1 MSQFRER
8 SLLPLRLRVRWPA
21 GVRISLTQKV
31 ALLSLVP
38 MVLIGLILTR
48 VIATRIEA
56 HSLENATQAARLIA
70 NLGIQPHLTPSELR
84 NGLSADEIKDLDK
97 QLRQRSTA
105 ESLVRIKIWNSGH
118 VVVFSDKHSLIGHSF
133 AISDDLRDA
142 LAGRPHG
149 ADVVAPQR
157 GTETASEVGLGKL
170 VEVYVPLRFSA
181 AGRPVGAFEIYLSY
195 RPIAATIARD
205 DRMVAIVVGVGLAL
219 LWASLFPVV
228 ARASRRLRRQ
238 SRENYALAHYDQLT
252 GLPNR
257 TLFREHIAAML
268 ARQAAR
274 PGTLAVLMIDL
285 DGFKQINNTL
295 GNDIGDEVLR
305 ETGRRLQCVLGDD
318 PLVARL
324 GGDEYAVLCRRAAGA
339 KGALRTAAEIQGGLE
354 APVRVGD
361 VALNVEASVG
371 IAVLEDRAEDPDR
384 LLQRTGVALARAQ
397 ARRSRVEVYS
407 RDRDSFDATRL
418 LLLGEVRGA
427 LDRDEFELHYQPKID
442 LGSGRVT
449 GVEALVRW
457 RHPTRGLLMPMAF
470 IPLVEQ
476 TALVGPVMLRL
487 IDEAL
492 AQAVRWRRRSVDLDV
507 AVNLS
512 ARNLLDRD
520 LPSQIAALLAR
531 HALPAERLTLEVTE
545 SATLVD
551 PERAVEVLGM
561 LGESGCCV
569 SIDDFGTGNASIG
582 YLAALPASEV
592 KIDRSFVADICASDR
607 TDAIVRS
614 IIDLARDLRL
624 RVVAEGI
631 ETVAVMERLVALGC
645 DVGQGLLISRPLP
658 AAELTAWLASIRGA
672 PLGSRPR
679 RTPVGGGLGQ
689 GRR

>member
-1 MSQFRER
+1 MSLLRER
-8 SLLPLRLRVRWPA
+8 SVLLSRPPGRRPM
-21 GVRISLTQKV
+21 GTRISLTQKV

-48 VIATRIEA
+48 VIATQIDA
-56 HSLENATQAARLIA
+56 HSLENATQSARLIA
-70 NLGIQPHLTPSELR
+70 NLGIQPRLTPRELR

-97 QLRQRSTA
+97 QLRQRSTT
-105 ESLVRIKIWNSGH
+105 ERLVRIKIWNSAH
-118 VVVFSDKHSLIGHSF
+118 VVVFSDKHSLIGRSL
-133 AISDDLRDA
+133 AISGDLRDA

-149 ADVVAPQR
+149 ADIVAPQR

-170 VEVYVPLRFSA
+170 VEVYVPLRFAA

-205 DRMVAIVVGVGLAL
+205 ERMVAIVVGVGLAL
-219 LWASLFPVV
+219 LWASLFLVV
-228 ARASRRLRRQ
+228 ERASRRLRRQ
-238 SRENYALAHYDQLT
+238 SRENYALAHYDPLT

-257 TLFREHIAAML
+257 TLFRQQVAARL
-268 ARQAAR
+268 ARRAAR

-295 GNDIGDEVLR
+295 GNDTGDQVLC
-305 ETGRRLQCVLGDD
+305 EIGRRLQRLLSDD

-324 GGDEYAVLCRRAAGA
+324 GGDEYAVLCPRAAGS
-339 KGALRTAAEIQGGLE
+339 KGALRTAAELQDGLE
-354 APVRVGD
+354 TPVRVGD

-371 IAVLEDRAEDPDR
+371 IAVLEDRAEDPDG
-384 LLQRTGVALARAQ
+384 LLQRAGAALARAQ
-397 ARRSRVEVYS
+397 SLRTRVEVYS
-407 RDRDSFDATRL
+407 REHDSFDATRL
-418 LLLGEVRGA
+418 LLLGEVRAA
-427 LDRDEFELHYQPKID
+427 LERDEFELHYQPKID
-442 LGSGRVT
+442 LRSGRVT

-457 RHPTRGLLMPMAF
+457 RHPTRGLLMPMTF

-476 TALVGPVMLRL
+476 TALVGPVTLRL
-487 IDEAL
+487 IDQAL
-492 AQAVRWRRRSVDLDV
+492 AQAVRWRRRGVDLDV

-512 ARNLLDRD
+512 ARNLLDRE

-531 HALPAERLTLEVTE
+531 HEVAAERLTLEVTE

-561 LGESGCCV
+561 LGESGCGV

-592 KIDRSFVADICASDR
+592 KIDRSFVAGICESDR
-607 TDAIVRS
+607 TEAIVRS

-631 ETVAVMERLVALGC
+631 ETIAVMERLVALGC
-645 DVGQGLLISRPLP
+645 DVGQGFLISRPLP
-658 AAELTAWLASIRGA
+658 SAELTAWLASSRGK
-672 PLGSRPR
+672 LGSRSR
-679 RTPVGGGLGQ
+679 RTPVGGSLGQ

>member
-1 MSQFRER
+1 MSQIRER
-8 SLLPLRLRVRWPA
+8 SLLPPRLRGRWPA
-21 GVRISLTQKV
+21 GVRINLTQKV

-38 MVLIGLILTR
+38 MVLIGVILTR
-48 VIATRIEA
+48 VIATQIDA
-56 HSLENATQAARLIA
+56 HSLENATQSARLIA
-70 NLGIQPHLTPSELR
+70 NLGIQPRLTQNELH

-97 QLRQRSTA
+97 QLRQRSTT
-105 ESLVRIKIWNSGH
+105 ERLVRIKIWNSAG
-118 VVVFSDKHSLIGHSF
+118 VVVFSDKHGLIGRPLATSG
-133 AISDDLRDA
+133 DLRDA
-142 LAGRPHG
+142 LEGRPHG
-149 ADVVAPQR
+149 ADIVAPQR

-170 VEVYVPLRFSA
+170 VEVYVPLRFA
-181 AGRPVGAFEIYLSY
+181 ATERPVGAFEIYLSY

-205 DRMVAIVVGVGLAL
+205 ERMVAIVVGVGLAL
-219 LWASLFPVV
+219 LWASLFLVV

-257 TLFREHIAAML
+257 TLFRERIATML
-268 ARQAAR
+268 ARQAVR
-274 PGTLAVLMIDL
+274 PGTVAVLMIDL

-295 GNDIGDEVLR
+295 GNDIGDQVLR

-318 PLVARL
+318 RPVARL
-324 GGDEYAVLCRRAAGA
+324 GGDEYAVLCRQAAGVT
-339 KGALRTAAEIQGGLE
+339 GALRTAAEVQDGLE
-354 APVRVGD
+354 APVRVGH

-384 LLQRTGVALARAQ
+384 LLQRAGAALARAQ
-397 ARRSRVEVYS
+397 SGRTRVEVYS
-407 RDRDSFDATRL
+407 RERDSFDATRL

-427 LDRDEFELHYQPKID
+427 LERDEFDLHYQPKID

-457 RHPTRGLLMPMAF
+457 RHPTRGLLMPMTF

-476 TALVGPVMLRL
+476 TALVGPITLRL
-487 IDEAL
+487 IDQAL
-492 AQAVRWRRRSVDLDV
+492 AQAVRWRRRGLDLDV

-512 ARNLLDRD
+512 ARNLLDRE

-531 HALPAERLTLEVTE
+531 HALPADRLTLEVTE

-551 PERAVEVLGM
+551 PERAIEVLGM
-561 LGESGCCV
+561 LGESGCGV

-582 YLAALPASEV
+582 YLATLPASEV
-592 KIDRSFVADICASDR
+592 KIDRSFVAGICESDR
-607 TDAIVRS
+607 TEAIVRS
-614 IIDLARDLRL
+614 IVDLARDLRL

-645 DVGQGLLISRPLP
+645 DVGQGFLISRPLP
-658 AAELTAWLASIRGA
+658 AAELTAWLASIRGV
-672 PLGSRPR
+672 PPGSRARP
-679 RTPVGGGLGQ
+679 TPVGGGLGQ

>member
-1 MSQFRER
+1 MSLFRER
-8 SLLPLRLRVRWPA
+8 SLLLPALRGRRPTGA
-21 GVRISLTQKV
+21 RISLTQKV

-48 VIATRIEA
+48 VIATQIDA

-70 NLGIQPHLTPSELR
+70 NLGIQPRLTPSELR
-84 NGLSADEIKDLDK
+84 DGLSANEIKDLDK
-97 QLRQRSTA
+97 QLRQRSTT
-105 ESLVRIKIWNSGH
+105 ESLARIKIWNSAH

-149 ADVVAPQR
+149 ADIVVPR
-157 GTETASEVGLGKL
+157 PGTETAGEVGLGKL
-170 VEVYVPLRFSA
+170 VEVYVPLRFAA
-181 AGRPVGAFEIYLSY
+181 AGRPVGAFEIYLYY
-195 RPIAATIARD
+195 RPIAATIGRD
-205 DRMVAIVVGVGLAL
+205 ERMVAIVVGIGLAL
-219 LWASLFPVV
+219 LWASLFLVV

-238 SRENYALAHYDQLT
+238 SRENYALAHYDSLT

-257 TLFREHIAAML
+257 TLFRERIAARL
-268 ARQAAR
+268 ARRAAR
-274 PGTLAVLMIDL
+274 PGALAVLMIDL

-295 GNDIGDEVLR
+295 GNETGDEVLR
-305 ETGRRLQCVLGDD
+305 ETGRRLQRALGDD

-324 GGDEYAVLCRRAAGA
+324 GGDEYAVLCRRAAGV
-339 KGALRTAAEIQGGLE
+339 KGALRTASEIQDRLE

-371 IAVLEDRAEDPDR
+371 IAVLEDRTEDPDC
-384 LLQRTGVALARAQ
+384 LLQRAGVALARAQ
-397 ARRSRVEVYS
+397 SRRSRVEVYS
-407 RDRDSFDATRL
+407 REHDSFDATRL
-418 LLLGEVRGA
+418 LLLGEVRTA
-427 LDRDEFELHYQPKID
+427 LQRDEFDLHYQPKID
-442 LGSGRVT
+442 LDSGRVT

-457 RHPTRGLLMPMAF
+457 RHPTRGLLMPMSF

-476 TALVGPVMLRL
+476 TALVGPLTLRL
-487 IDEAL
+487 IDQAL
-492 AQAVRWRRRSVDLDV
+492 AQIVRWRRRGVELDV

-512 ARNLLDRD
+512 ARNLLDRE

-531 HALPAERLTLEVTE
+531 HELPAARLTLEVTE

-561 LGESGCCV
+561 LGGSGCGI

-592 KIDRSFVADICASDR
+592 KIDRSFIAGICDSDR
-607 TDAIVRS
+607 TEAIVRS

-631 ETVAVMERLVALGC
+631 ETVAVMERLVALRC
-645 DVGQGLLISRPLP
+645 DVGQGFLISRPLP
-658 AAELTAWLASIRGA
+658 AAELSAWLASSRGA
-672 PLGSRPR
+672 PLGSRSR

>member
-8 SLLPLRLRVRWPA
+8 LLLPPRLRGRRPA

-48 VIATRIEA
+48 VIATQIDA
-56 HSLENATQAARLIA
+56 HSLANATQSARLIA
-70 NLGIQPHLTPSELR
+70 NLGIQPRLTPSELR
-84 NGLSADEIKDLDK
+84 DGLSSQEIKDLDK
-97 QLRQRSTA
+97 QLRQRSTTETLA
-105 ESLVRIKIWNSGH
+105 RIKIWNSAH

-142 LAGRPHG
+142 LAGRPHE
-149 ADVVAPQR
+149 AEIVVPQR
-157 GTETASEVGLGKL
+157 GTETAGEVGLGKL
-170 VEVYVPLRFSA
+170 VEVYVPLRFAA
-181 AGRPVGAFEIYLSY
+181 AGPPVGAFEIYLSY
-195 RPIAATIARD
+195 RPIAATIAHD
-205 DRMVAIVVGVGLAL
+205 ERMVAIVVGVGLAL
-219 LWASLFPVV
+219 LWASLFLVV

-238 SRENYALAHYDQLT
+238 SRENYALAHYDRLT

-257 TLFREHIAAML
+257 TLFRQRIAAML
-268 ARQAAR
+268 ARRAAR

-295 GNDIGDEVLR
+295 GNDTGDEVLR
-305 ETGRRLQCVLGDD
+305 EIGRRLQSLPGDD

-324 GGDEYAVLCRRAAGA
+324 GGDEYAVLCQWAAGV
-339 KGALRTAAEIQGGLE
+339 KGALRTAAEVQDSLE
-354 APVRVGD
+354 APVRAGH

-384 LLQRTGVALARAQ
+384 LLQRAGAALARAQ
-397 ARRSRVEVYS
+397 LRRSRVEVYS
-407 RDRDSFDATRL
+407 REHDSFDATRL

-427 LDRDEFELHYQPKID
+427 LERDEFELHYQPKID
-442 LGSGRVT
+442 LDSGRVT

-457 RHPTRGLLMPMAF
+457 RHPTRGLLMPMTF

-476 TALVGPVMLRL
+476 TALVGPITLRL
-487 IDEAL
+487 IDQAL
-492 AQAVRWRRRSVDLDV
+492 AQAVRWRRRGLDLDV

-520 LPSQIAALLAR
+520 LPSQVAALLAR

-551 PERAVEVLGM
+551 PERAIEVLGM
-561 LGESGCCV
+561 LGDSGCGV

-582 YLAALPASEV
+582 YLATLPASEV
-592 KIDRSFVADICASDR
+592 KIDRSFVAGVCESDR
-607 TDAIVRS
+607 TEAIVRS
-614 IIDLARDLRL
+614 IVDLARDLRL

-631 ETVAVMERLVALGC
+631 ETVAVMERLVELGC
-645 DVGQGLLISRPLP
+645 DVGQGFLISRPLP
-658 AAELTAWLASIRGA
+658 AAELTAWLSSIRSL

-679 RTPVGGGLGQ
+679 RSPVGGGLGQ